1 MNPNRLRSAL
11 VLLAMIVVVT
21 VLIWAGVH
29 NARSRKLAMQ
39 QANEKAASMAT
50 LTPASGG
57 ADDPTGPAQKL
68 KGKPA
73 PAFTLVDLDGK
84 KVSLADYKNKPV
96 LVNFWA
102 TWCGPCKIEMPWF
115 QELQA
120 KYAPQGLVILG
131 LAADEAPKSAI
142 AGTAKK
148 LGVTYPILLVD
159 SSVEKA
165 YGGVDFLPE
174 SFYVGKDGNVMLETF
189 GLSSEEGGKD
199 EIEANIKKAHCG
211 RAASENP
218 PQRDIAH
225 LVVTPE
231 GNLLRRSGFTT
242 CAGLRLA

>member
-102 TWCGPCKIEMPWF
+102 TWCGPCKIEMALVSGTPS
-115 QELQA
+115 QIRPPGPRHPRPRRGRGPPSPPSP
-120 KYAPQGLVILG
+120 AP
-131 LAADEAPKSAI
+131 PKSWASPIPSSWSI
-142 AGTAKK
+142 A
-148 LGVTYPILLVD
+148 
-159 SSVEKA
+159 
-165 YGGVDFLPE
+165 
-174 SFYVGKDGNVMLETF
+174 
-189 GLSSEEGGKD
+189 
-199 EIEANIKKAHCG
+199 
-211 RAASENP
+211 R
-218 PQRDIAH
+218 
-225 LVVTPE
+225 
-231 GNLLRRSGFTT
+231 
-242 CAGLRLA
+242 